1 MKRAIIRRIYI
12 WANATLTPL
21 IGAAVL
27 AGYHKLPAEMQ
38 ALVDPYAAT
47 TVAVGL
53 VAGLLSFAL
62 AKWQKI
68 PVEELQA
75 ALAEKGLYAGRIDGD
90 LGEKTRV
97 AIARAV
103 DDPAISTDG
112 TGDLIPTTVK
122 ARRPAPHSKSNPL
135 GL

>member
-27 AGYHKLPAEMQ
+27 AGYHKLPPEMQ
-38 ALVDPYAAT
+38 AMVDPYAAT

-62 AKWQKI
+62 AKWQGI
-68 PVEELQA
+68 PVEDLQT

-103 DDPAISTDG
+103 NDPAVKISSQSE
-112 TGDLIPTTVK
+112 LASRKPK
-122 ARRPAPHSKSNPL
+122 RPAPHSKNNPL
-135 GL
+135 GS